1 MGEVICFTGATLLAG
16 DDLRVTSGP
25 ALVAQAGRILEI
37 GAPAP
42 AVRQVDLSGQLL
54 CPMFINAHTH
64 VGDTGAKE
72 LGVGLPL
79 EKVVVP
85 PDGLKHRFLQT
96 VQGTPGHVAMM
107 RHGLLEM
114 LHNGIIALADFR
126 EQGLPGV
133 RALREAAAGLPL
145 RVMALGRMAE
155 THSADQVEA
164 EAHALLQEADGLGV
178 RDVEAYPAEV
188 LKRLRAA
195 YPHKLFAAHA
205 AESEASEMRSRRQ
218 TGRGQPARLLDW
230 QPDFLVHLVHAS
242 TEELRRLADLG
253 TFGVACPR
261 CNGLLGTGQP
271 RLAEWA
277 RCGLRFGLGT
287 DNVMFSSPDMLR
299 EMDFAS
305 RLVRGQEREAA
316 ALDPRRLLQAATL
329 DGARAL
335 SLEKELGSLSPGKEA
350 SFIAFD
356 LRSLN
361 LKYQQ
366 DVISA
371 VVHRATPADIAGI
384 YVKGEA
390 VVIQEKQAA
399 SR

>member
-1 MGEVICFTGATLLAG
+1 
-16 DDLRVTSGP
+16 
-25 ALVAQAGRILEI
+25 
-37 GAPAP
+37 
-42 AVRQVDLSGQLL
+42 
-54 CPMFINAHTH
+54 MFVNAHTH

-79 EKVVVP
+79 ERVVVP
-85 PDGLKHRFLQT
+85 PNGLKHRFLES
-96 VQGTPGHVAMM
+96 VQGTADHVVMM
-107 RHGLLEM
+107 RHGLQEM

-126 EQGLPGV
+126 EQGLAGV
-133 RALREAAAGLPL
+133 RALRQAAANLPL
-145 RVMALGRMAE
+145 RVLALGRMSE
-155 THSADQVEA
+155 TDSPDRMEA

-178 RDVEAYPAEV
+178 RDVEAYPVEV
-188 LKRLRAA
+188 LRRLRAA

-205 AESEASEMRSRRQ
+205 AEDEASEMRSRRQ

-242 TEELRRLADLG
+242 AEELQRLAEAG
-253 TFGVACPR
+253 TFAVACPR
-261 CNGLLGTGQP
+261 CNGLLGAGQP
-271 RLAEWA
+271 RLAHWA
-277 RCGLRFGLGT
+277 RCGLRFALGT

-316 ALDPRRLLQAATL
+316 ALEPRQLLQAATL

-335 SLEKELGSLSPGKEA
+335 GLDQELGSLSPGKEA

-356 LRSLN
+356 LRSPN

-371 VVHRATPADIAGI
+371 LVHRATPADIGGI

-390 VVIQEKQAA
+390 VVIQEQQAA
-399 SR
+399 F